1 MFPDQ
6 GTAQGI
12 GPSLILP
19 SSANKTVSIL
29 KNYYKLL
36 VKMLFG
42 CRMKDAWNQGILELI
57 GLFDL
62 CIYESL
68 ILLQSKNARLSLAPS

>member
-6 GTAQGI
+6 GTAQGRV
-12 GPSLILP
+12 PSPIPP
-19 SSANKTVSIL
+19 SSANKTVSVL
-29 KNYYKLL
+29 KNYYELL
-36 VKMLFG
+36 VKMPFG
-42 CRMKDAWNQGILELI
+42 CRIKDAWNEGILELI

-62 CIYESL
+62 CIHESL